1 MRAAGRGF
9 TGEDEG
15 MSDNYRRL
23 VSNLRTEKSKDDEI
37 TRLRKLVEYYAHALH
52 VISGSDSYD
61 IAIAASK
68 SALGDDPESGQAQY
82 LETYQ
87 ENRKLRKLVAAKDE
101 VLRRVFESDGKGLEY
116 SDGLPK
122 PTSRVPIWIR
132 TLARDALELQ

>member
-1 MRAAGRGF
+1 
-9 TGEDEG
+9 
-15 MSDNYRRL
+15 MSDT
-23 VSNLRTEKSKDDEI
+23 STEIMIKTVEDAIVEI
-37 TRLRKLVEYYAHALH
+37 DRLRKLVEYYAHALH
-52 VISGSDSYD
+52 VISGSDSFD

-87 ENRKLRKLVAAKDE
+87 ENRKLRKLVEAKDE

-122 PTSRVPIWIR
+122 PTSHVPIWIR